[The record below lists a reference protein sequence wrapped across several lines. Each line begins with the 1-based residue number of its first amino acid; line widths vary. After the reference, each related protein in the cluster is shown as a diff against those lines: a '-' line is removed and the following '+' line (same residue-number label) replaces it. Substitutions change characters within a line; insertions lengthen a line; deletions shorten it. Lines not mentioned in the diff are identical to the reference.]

1 MKEAAVRKVHRHL
14 GYIVVWFLA
23 AQAFTGLILT
33 IGGMSPGGSPTWLY
47 NIFSTLHFGLNPLG
61 GMYRILLVLATLA
74 QGISGIMIYRMI
86 QTRTRKV

>member
-1 MKEAAVRKVHRHL
+1 MKEAEVRKFHRHF

-23 AQAFTGLILT
+23 AQSVTGLVLT
-33 IGGMSPGGSPTWLY
+33 LGGMSAGDSPSWLY

-61 GMYRILLVLATLA
+61 GIYRILLVLATLA

-86 QTRTRKV
+86 RARAK